1 MYRTSKLILALAS
14 TAFAFVLPACAADSG
29 NAAAKLETEDQ
40 KTLYAM
46 GLAIAQNLAQY
57 KLSEQELT
65 FLEQGL
71 TDGILGHEAKVALSE
86 YGPKI
91 QPFAQQR
98 AQAAAAAE
106 REAAAAFL
114 AEQEKKPGA
123 VKTDSGLIYTEVA
136 AGDGPSPKAD
146 DTVTVDY
153 EGTLRS
159 GTVFDSSKERG
170 QPATFQL
177 DKVIPCWTEGVQRMK
192 VGGKARLVCPP
203 DLAYGDRAA
212 GSIPPGSAL
221 VFEVELLKIGG
232 GEEGGGSSH

>member
-1 MYRTSKLILALAS
+1 MHRTSKLVLALAF
-14 TAFAFVLPACAADSG
+14 TFVLPACAADSG
-29 NAAAKLETEDQ
+29 NGGAMLETEDQ

-57 KLSEQELT
+57 KLNEEELK

-98 AQAAAAAE
+98 AKAGADAERQAAAT
-106 REAAAAFL
+106 FC
-114 AEQEKKPGA
+114 AEQAKQPGA
-123 VKTDSGLIYTEVA
+123 VKTDSGLIYTELA
-136 AGDGPSPKAD
+136 AGDGPSPKAS

-153 EGTLRS
+153 EGTLRN
-159 GTVFDSSKERG
+159 GTVFDSSKQRG
-170 QPATFQL
+170 KPATFEL

-232 GEEGGGSSH
+232 GQEGGAGSN

>member
-1 MYRTSKLILALAS
+1 MHRTCKLILALAS

-46 GLAIAQNLAQY
+46 GLAIAQNLSQY
-57 KLSEQELT
+57 KLSEEDLT

-71 TDGILGHEAKVALSE
+71 TDGILGRQTQVELSE

-98 AQAAAAAE
+98 AKAGADAERQAAAT
-106 REAAAAFL
+106 FC
-114 AEQEKKPGA
+114 AEQEKQPGA
-123 VKTDSGLIYTEVA
+123 VKTDSGLIYTELA
-136 AGDGPSPKAD
+136 AGDGPSPKAS
-146 DTVTVDY
+146 DTVTVNY
-153 EGTLRS
+153 EGTLRN
-159 GTVFDSSKERG
+159 GTVFDSSKQRG
-170 QPATFQL
+170 QPATFEL

-192 VGGKARLVCPP
+192 VGGKARFVCPP
-203 DLAYGDRAA
+203 DLAYGDRQA

-232 GEEGGGSSH
+232 GEEGASSD